1 LTVKASIVLLFV
13 ACSIASGCGGSASGE
28 EPSIGAQRDVARQF
42 AEAIF
47 RGQTDA
53 AVGLLTEPHDPAL
66 SWLAKRAARP
76 WKAHHASVRLPG
88 RQTGRRWTFRY
99 AGTRT
104 HSNGSFEEVRGEI
117 VIVLAASSGRA
128 GVEFFLLRH
137 GITRFGTHHDS
148 LLLPSNR

>member
-1 LTVKASIVLLFV
+1 MLKASIVLLFV
-13 ACSIASGCGGSASGE
+13 ACSIASGCGGRASGR
-28 EPSIGAQRDVARQF
+28 EPSDGAQRGVARQF

-53 AVGLLTEPHDPAL
+53 AVRLLIEPHDPAL

-76 WKAHHASVRLPG
+76 WKAHHASIRLPG
-88 RQTGRRWTFRY
+88 RRTDRGWIFRY

-104 HSNGSFEEVRGEI
+104 HGDGSFEEVRGDI
-117 VIVLAASSGRA
+117 VIVVAASSGRT
-128 GVEFFLLRH
+128 GVEFFVLRN
-137 GITRFGTHHDS
+137 GFTRFGTHHDS